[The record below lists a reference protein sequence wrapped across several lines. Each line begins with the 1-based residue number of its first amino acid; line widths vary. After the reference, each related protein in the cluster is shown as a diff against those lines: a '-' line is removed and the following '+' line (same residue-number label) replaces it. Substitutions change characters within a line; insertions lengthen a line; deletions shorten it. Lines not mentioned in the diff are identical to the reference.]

1 MENLAAKSLTFV
13 KSAFCVQVFGPP
25 EFSACVVALKMP
37 DFNGTVRV
45 VAQVFGENQY
55 GGADTET
62 VVRAP
67 LVAEVSAA
75 LRQAARFWPRRD
87 SLSV

>member
-1 MENLAAKSLTFV
+1 MRRAKR
-13 KSAFCVQVFGPP
+13 K
-25 EFSACVVALKMP
+25 VALKMP

-45 VAQVFGENQY
+45 TALVFAENQY

-67 LVAEVSAA
+67 LVAEISH
-75 LRQAARFWPRRD
+75 AARAGARRQGR
-87 SLSV
+87 S